1 MSNEITIKSYL
12 FLLLIFPLMI
22 VLAITNFFISNILL
36 VFLFAAISLT
46 LGILLILFKPEKT
59 IKIKYGENIIINIG

>member
-22 VLAITNFFISNILL
+22 ALAITNFLISNILL

-59 IKIKYGENIIINIG
+59 IKIKYGKNILINIG

>member
-12 FLLLIFPLMI
+12 FLLLIFPLMT
-22 VLAITNFFISNILL
+22 VLAITNFLISNILL